1 MVQTMTQYTVTFAV
15 VVTANDREKA
25 REKAIKHLHKKDNRK
40 RAFTEIY
47 NHSNGTS
54 YY

>member
-1 MVQTMTQYTVTFAV
+1 MTQYTITFA
-15 VVTANDREKA
+15 D
-25 REKAIKHLHKKDNRK
+25 KKDNRK